1 MNDLSTVFDELAAL
15 PTGVLIALG
24 VLYAVQIG
32 LAVYA
37 LINLWKTPVERIQ
50 MGKKW
55 VWVLIIL
62 FVNMIG
68 AIIYLVAGRKPAA
81 VVDPV
86 LQVTDTAGDGGTTR
100 ADRAAAAADLLYGTK
115 EGE

>member
-1 MNDLSTVFDELAAL
+1 MNAGFEELAAL
-15 PTGVLIALG
+15 PTGVLIGIA
-24 VLYAVQIG
+24 VLYALQLG

-37 LINLWKTPVERIQ
+37 LIDLWKTPVERIQ

-62 FVNMIG
+62 FVSLIG
-68 AIIYLVAGRKPAA
+68 AIIYLVAGKKPVQ

-86 LQVTDTAGDGGTTR
+86 RQATHAEGNGAR
-100 ADRAAAAADLLYGTK
+100 SDRAAAAADLLYGSK
-115 EGE
+115 EDQWT